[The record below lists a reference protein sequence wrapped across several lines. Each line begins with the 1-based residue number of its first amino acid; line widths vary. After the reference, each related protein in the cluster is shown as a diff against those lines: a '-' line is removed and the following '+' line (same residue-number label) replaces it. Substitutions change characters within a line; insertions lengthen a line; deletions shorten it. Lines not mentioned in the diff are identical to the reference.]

1 MANTHK
7 RVVRSFPSVKESIR
21 REYRRLGKSVPTQI
35 TDKAIM
41 DALTDAV
48 RNRIPIYDGDGVSLN
63 PRHPASSEY
72 WETKRKDM

>member
-1 MANTHK
+1 MANAK
-7 RVVRSFPSVKESIR
+7 DRVKSSLSSVKKSILS
-21 REYRRLGKSVPTQI
+21 EYRQLGEIVPTQI

-41 DALTDAV
+41 DALTEAV
-48 RNRIPIYDGDGVSLN
+48 RNGVLIYDRDGVSLN